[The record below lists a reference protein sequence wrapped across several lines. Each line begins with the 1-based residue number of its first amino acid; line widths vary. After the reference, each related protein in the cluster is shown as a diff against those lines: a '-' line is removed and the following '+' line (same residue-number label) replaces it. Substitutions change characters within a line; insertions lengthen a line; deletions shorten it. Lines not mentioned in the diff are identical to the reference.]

1 MDEWLKLFIAGA
13 SGGFF
18 GAFSAK
24 GMEILYHHYS
34 RRSERKITSER
45 FIDEHLDPLLK
56 SADELVGKL
65 LSLAQED
72 FQSIYDVDPL
82 AGRIENRD
90 FTSLTFLMVNLWANI
105 EILHRKALYVSITQD
120 IRGKQLQ
127 SFMNHIAS
135 RRTRLVDRISQRA
148 VGELMMTRHND
159 GQQETILFIEF
170 IRLMECNPEAQRWL
184 KNLTQTLSRT
194 RHTSERQRLLRYGIV
209 VHAMIDTLDPEHAVT
224 RDRPSFPNKLS
235 KKTLWDLKYRVFGQ
249 YLTFVPNV
257 EKYLGPS

>member
-1 MDEWLKLFIAGA
+1 MDEWLKLFIVGA
-13 SGGFF
+13 SAGFF

-24 GMEILYHHYS
+24 GLEILYQHYS

-56 SADELVGKL
+56 SADALVGKL

-72 FQSIYDVDPL
+72 FKSIYDVDPL

-148 VGELMMTRHND
+148 VGELMMTRH
-159 GQQETILFIEF
+159 
-170 IRLMECNPEAQRWL
+170 
-184 KNLTQTLSRT
+184 
-194 RHTSERQRLLRYGIV
+194 TSERQRLLRYGIV

-257 EKYLGPS
+257 EKYLGPSWN

>member
-1 MDEWLKLFIAGA
+1 
-13 SGGFF
+13 
-18 GAFSAK
+18 
-24 GMEILYHHYS
+24 
-34 RRSERKITSER
+34 
-45 FIDEHLDPLLK
+45 
-56 SADELVGKL
+56 
-65 LSLAQED
+65 
-72 FQSIYDVDPL
+72 
-82 AGRIENRD
+82 
-90 FTSLTFLMVNLWANI
+90 MVNLWANI

-257 EKYLGPS
+257 EKYLGPSWN